1 MTKDLMIQTF
11 FYCNH
16 KDPDGLYANDV
27 DVLEYGRKIEA
38 VARAETIR
46 ECIELMNREGLPLSA
61 MRIESLLDN

>member
-27 DVLEYGRKIEA
+27 DVLEYGRK
-38 VARAETIR
+38 V
-46 ECIELMNREGLPLSA
+46 
-61 MRIESLLDN
+61 

>member
-16 KDPDGLYANDV
+16 KDPEGLYANDV

-38 VARAETIR
+38 GARAETIR
-46 ECIELMNREGLPLSA
+46 ECFELMNREGLPLSA
-61 MRIESLLDN
+61 MRIESLLDS